1 MQQYDDLQ
9 EVFLDELMM
18 NLFSLIA
25 DQVRH
30 KQELFDDEGK
40 IMESLLN
47 SGYRIQD
54 ADTALTLMQTLVQR
68 QAETF
73 FEPERAVQTSGA
85 RAMNNEERGR
95 FTVEAF
101 SFVTK
106 LTHLEIISED
116 QREDVL
122 DRSLELYAGRIE
134 LDQVKALVAFSVFAA
149 TNTEYDDAPSSS
161 RRRIKRTAWN

>member
-1 MQQYDDLQ
+1 
-9 EVFLDELMM
+9 M
-18 NLFSLIA
+18 NS
-25 DQVRH
+25 
-30 KQELFDDEGK
+30 
-40 IMESLLN
+40 
-47 SGYRIQD
+47 
-54 ADTALTLMQTLVQR
+54 
-68 QAETF
+68 
-73 FEPERAVQTSGA
+73 
-85 RAMNNEERGR
+85 EERSR

-106 LTHLEIISED
+106 LTHLGIISED

-149 TNTEYDDAPSSS
+149 NNLEYDDAPSPS

>member
-1 MQQYDDLQ
+1 
-9 EVFLDELMM
+9 MM

-25 DQVRH
+25 DQVRN

-54 ADTALTLMQTLVQR
+54 ADTALTLMQTLVQK
-68 QAETF
+68 QSETF
-73 FEPERAVQTSGA
+73 FEPERAVPISGA
-85 RAMNNEERGR
+85 RAMNSEERGR
-95 FTVEAF
+95 FTVDAF

-106 LTHLEIISED
+106 LTHLGIISED

-122 DRSLELYAGRIE
+122 ERSLELYAGRIE

-149 TNTEYDDAPSSS
+149 TNSTEYDDAPSSS